1 MSNTFR
7 YPLKKKWLYSTLAI
21 GIINLVLS
29 TNGIIRDGF
38 KPIYI
43 ISLLIAICSTFQYH
57 NYKKTGYVVI
67 KEEMITITN
76 GLLKKTIQLKEVK
89 TIIKKNNSYQLVL
102 KNGKSCY
109 IVLNAVPKMLKNDLD
124 TKLHEIK
131 NSLNNSN

>member
-1 MSNTFR
+1 MSDKFR
-7 YPLKKKWLYSTLAI
+7 YPLKKNWLYSTLAI

-29 TNGIIRDGF
+29 INGIIRDSF
-38 KPIYI
+38 KSIYI
-43 ISLLIAICSTFQYH
+43 ISLLIAICAAFQYH

-67 KEEMITITN
+67 NEEMITITN

-109 IVLNAVPKMLKNDLD
+109 IGLNTVPKTLKNDLD

>member
-109 IVLNAVPKMLKNDLD
+109 IVLNAVPKTLKNDLD